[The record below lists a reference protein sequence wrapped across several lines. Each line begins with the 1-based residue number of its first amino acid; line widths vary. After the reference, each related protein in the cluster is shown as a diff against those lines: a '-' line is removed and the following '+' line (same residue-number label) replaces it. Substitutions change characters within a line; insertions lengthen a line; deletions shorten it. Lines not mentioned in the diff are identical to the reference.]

1 MKHDHGTDGPAMP
14 ASVAHRGRDLFD
26 DSHQREERGGGHQHH
41 HDQDHGHHQSPVASP
56 DPQDGLV
63 AVIGGSA
70 LAAGEATAVTGFV
83 ENFAQDM
90 GRYSIAMGEA
100 VFQASAHS
108 SEPGG
113 ALAAASTFLD
123 VSGADFIFERETDQA
138 KQGLHDASARAEL
151 DYFSID
157 IHGWSPPH
165 GPIVIDLDQSFGH
178 HQPFGHDPS
187 YGNFAQIIAMA
198 EAHGANTL
206 SATLTSALTV
216 ENQFSFVHGLAM
228 VAL

>member
-1 MKHDHGTDGPAMP
+1 MKHDHGNNGLAMP
-14 ASVAHRGRDLFD
+14 AAVAHRGRDLFD
-26 DSHQREERGGGHQHH
+26 RSHESEERDGGHQHH
-41 HDQDHGHHQSPVASP
+41 QDHHHHQSPVDAP

-63 AVIGGSA
+63 AVVGGSA
-70 LAAGEATAVTGFV
+70 MAAGEATAVTGFV
-83 ENFAQDM
+83 ENFAENM

-100 VFQASAHS
+100 VFQASAYS

-113 ALAAASTFLD
+113 AAAAAGTFLD
-123 VSGADFIFERETDQA
+123 VSGADFIFEREADQA

-165 GPIVIDLDQSFGH
+165 GPIVVDLDQSFGH

-187 YGNFAQIIAMA
+187 YGNFAQVIAMA
-198 EAHGANTL
+198 EAHGANSL

-216 ENQFSFVHGLAM
+216 ENQFSFVHGMAM

>member
-1 MKHDHGTDGPAMP
+1 MKHDHGNDGLTMP
-14 ASVAHRGRDLFD
+14 AAVAHRGRDLFD
-26 DSHQREERGGGHQHH
+26 RSHEGEERGDGHQHH
-41 HDQDHGHHQSPVASP
+41 HDHHHHQSAVDAP

-63 AVIGGSA
+63 AVVGGSA
-70 LAAGEATAVTGFV
+70 MAAGEATAVTGFV
-83 ENFAQDM
+83 ENIAENM

-100 VFQASAHS
+100 VFQASAYS

-113 ALAAASTFLD
+113 AAAAASTFLD
-123 VSGADFIFERETDQA
+123 VSGADFIFERETDGA

-165 GPIVIDLDQSFGH
+165 GPIVIELDQSFGH

-187 YGNFAQIIAMA
+187 YGNFAQVIAMA

-216 ENQFSFVHGLAM
+216 ENQFSFVHGMAM

>member
-1 MKHDHGTDGPAMP
+1 MKHDHGNDGLAMP
-14 ASVAHRGRDLFD
+14 AAVAHRAPDLFD
-26 DSHQREERGGGHQHH
+26 RSHEGEERGGGHHHDHDHH
-41 HDQDHGHHQSPVASP
+41 HHQGPVDAP

-70 LAAGEATAVTGFV
+70 IAAGEGTAVSGLV
-83 ENFAQDM
+83 ENFAENM

-100 VFQASAHS
+100 VFQASAYS

-113 ALAAASTFLD
+113 AGAAASTFLD
-123 VSGADFIFERETDQA
+123 VSGADFIFERESDQA

-165 GPIVIDLDQSFGH
+165 GPIVIELDQSFGR
-178 HQPFGHDPS
+178 HQPFGQEPS
-187 YGNFAQIIAMA
+187 L
-198 EAHGANTL
+198 E
-206 SATLTSALTV
+206 
-216 ENQFSFVHGLAM
+216 
-228 VAL
+228 

>member
-1 MKHDHGTDGPAMP
+1 MKHDHGYDGPAMP

-26 DSHQREERGGGHQHH
+26 HGHEGEERGGGHQHH
-41 HDQDHGHHQSPVASP
+41 HDQHHHQSPVDAP

-70 LAAGEATAVTGFV
+70 IAAGEGTAVTGFV
-83 ENFAQDM
+83 ETFAENM
-90 GRYSIAMGEA
+90 GSYSIAMGEA
-100 VFQASAHS
+100 VFQASAYS

-113 ALAAASTFLD
+113 AAAAASTFLD
-123 VSGADFIFERETDQA
+123 VSGADFIFEREADQA
-138 KQGLHDASARAEL
+138 TQRLHDASARAEL

-178 HQPFGHDPS
+178 HQTFGHDPS
-187 YGNFAQIIAMA
+187 YGNFAQVIAMA

-206 SATLTSALTV
+206 SATLSSALTV
-216 ENQFSFVHGLAM
+216 ENQFSFVHGMAM